1 MSESNFLSSS
11 PVASSDAVAQCD
23 VPSAPVEEETASIKA
38 IVDAIRETFAP
49 FIPLLKGEWRRKK
62 LTELTTYE
70 VFIAMVAM
78 ILQIVD
84 ELETKKFALHTTIVT
99 GMLSE
104 FEIESGESSG
114 ESFSILTLISN
125 VLTVFGE
132 FADQDFMGCTANSTY
147 TYPKKFDIKW
157 YLTERECEQTFD
169 GSDKIK
175 FVTLFKLA
183 RTNVGRF
190 IQIAN
195 AGRSVADTYAIPS
208 LDQVGELAYKVRV
221 GDKTHTGKQSKAW
234 IAFMTEWIPIA
245 HQFESFEEDLSDI
258 YSIFTAAIKACKEEK
273 AEKER
278 LRAERL
284 LRNANAPAG
293 FEVVGVRRTRTNPNG
308 VPSHADAKVVQ
319 KSVKPASKPKPTSTA
334 APVVSLVAPL
344 PPPSNAWGGQFN
356 PVTGSTISQ
365 VAPAAHVVIS
375 LTAPVADVLHKTCN
389 QRHAERKA
397 IYCKEMTPR
406 QQKQHERCNKWEQ
419 EQKQKTTQK
428 ATPKQCQAPRQ
439 QVVAVIVP
447 QNPFAALVVDS
458 D

>member
-23 VPSAPVEEETASIKA
+23 VPSAPVEEETASINA

-62 LTELTTYE
+62 LPELTTYE

-84 ELETKKFALHTTIVT
+84 ELEIKKFALHTTIVT

-132 FADQDFMGCTANSTY
+132 HADQDFMGCTANSTY
-147 TYPKKFDIKW
+147 TYPKKFDMKW
-157 YLTERECEQTFD
+157 YLTTRECEQTFD

-175 FVTLFKLA
+175 FVTLLKLA

-208 LDQVGELAYKVRV
+208 LDQVGELTYKVRV
-221 GDKTHTGKQSKAW
+221 GDKTHTGKQSEAW
-234 IAFMTEWIPIA
+234 NAFMTEWIPIA

-258 YSIFTAAIKACKEEK
+258 YSIFSEAIKACKEEK

-284 LRNANAPAG
+284 LRTANAPAG
-293 FEVVGVRRTRTNPNG
+293 FEIVGLRRTRTYPNG
-308 VPSHADAKVVQ
+308 ITPRPYAKLSQ
-319 KSVKPASKPKPTSTA
+319 KSAPKPKPVPIV
-334 APVVSLVAPL
+334 APLVVPVAAPL
-344 PPPSNAWGGQFN
+344 PPLHSNTWGGKFN
-356 PVTGSTISQ
+356 PVTGNTISQ
-365 VAPAAHVVIS
+365 VAPAAPVVIS
-375 LTAPVADVLHKTCN
+375 LTAPVAEVPRKTCA
-389 QRHAERKA
+389 QRHAERKDK
-397 IYCKEMTPR
+397 YCKDKTPR
-406 QQKQHERCNKWEQ
+406 QQKQHERCSNWEQ
-419 EQKQKTTQK
+419 RKKTTQK
-428 ATPKQCQAPRQ
+428 HDPAPRQ

-447 QNPFAALVVDS
+447 QNPFASLEVDS